1 VRDAEDARDGSTAA
15 TPARGRLV
23 VLDDDEGVGA
33 TIGLIAESAG
43 FDVAVT
49 SAFAA
54 FWEELAS
61 GDASHVILDLNMPDI
76 DGIEVVQRLAER
88 DFGGFLIISS
98 GLGRRVLEA
107 AERSATEHG
116 LRFVGVLPKPF
127 GAEDLRRLLATA
139 PGPRPHRPAAADG
152 PDVTVDMLRWA
163 LDGRDLTVAFQ
174 PKVTCATGG
183 VIGFEALARWWHPSA
198 RNVPPEVF
206 VSLAEREGLID
217 TLTDQV
223 FDEALRWLHASF
235 PDDET
240 QLALNLSALSL
251 GDLGLADRI
260 ERACNAWSVDPRRI
274 VLELTETASTGD
286 QVAALDVLTR
296 LRIKGMALSIDD
308 FGTGHSTLVQLARL
322 PFSELKIDRQF
333 VMHAASSEESRTIIR
348 AMVGLGR
355 ALGLVVTAEGVE
367 DEATYAYLGEVG
379 CDAAQGYVIGRPME
393 GEVVAAWL
401 REWGGGRPALRT

>member
-1 VRDAEDARDGSTAA
+1 M
-15 TPARGRLV
+15 PARRRIV

-33 TIGLIAESAG
+33 SIGLIAEAAG

-49 SAFAA
+49 TAFAA

-61 GDASHVILDLNMPDI
+61 GEASHVILDLNMPDI
-76 DGIEVVQRLAER
+76 DGIEVVRRLAER

-127 GAEDLRRLLATA
+127 GADDLRRLLATE
-139 PGPRPHRPAAADG
+139 PGPRTPRTAAAAG
-152 PDVTVDMLRWA
+152 HDVSVDMLRWA

-174 PKVTCATGG
+174 PKVTCATGR
-183 VIGFEALARWWHPSA
+183 VVGFEALARWWHPHA
-198 RNVPPEVF
+198 RNVPPDVF

-235 PDDET
+235 PDDDT

-251 GDLGLADRI
+251 GDLALADRI
-260 ERACNAWSVDPRRI
+260 ERACHAWSIDPRRI

-286 QVAALDVLTR
+286 RIAALDVLTR

-355 ALGLVVTAEGVE
+355 ALGLAVTAEGVE
-367 DEATYAYLGEVG
+367 DEATYAYLSEVG

-393 GEVVAAWL
+393 GEAVAAWL
-401 REWGGGRPALRT
+401 REWGGGRSAGWAGA